1 MNSYLDKIG
10 LENILKK
17 IKNNFVNNNEL
28 DTYIGIIKRGDINN
42 GIISTDNQSTNNC
55 IYKITSTITNNTC
68 NITVNNTDA
77 LDLKTP
83 IKTYYYNTS
92 VNKYIFNFPENYYIN
107 YPTKLFE
114 FKIEGGNKILKSY
127 NNLQYFIITITL
139 IENNVKLIDIQCG
152 EDGISEYYIS
162 GWFDCSTGEK
172 FLNYDWYKLN
182 NEYITGIYISYDI
195 TGTSEFEQLVFDEY
209 NINENT
215 FINNNEKTI
224 YSVKVYLKNGLL
236 SARDMFNGCSILE
249 IYLNNKPDT
258 IIDFSY
264 MCANSKCSSPYTG
277 DKDNYISMP
286 NNVNCTGMF
295 MNCTEMKFICSSSTK
310 DSVRKKLGD
319 RDNWYYGKLFFKW
332 EGNANWTSMFE
343 GCSNLYFVDLDDWIV
358 KSGSKINADRMF
370 YGCFCNDEWTGAYYN
385 TGRFVLNPGV
395 VRLPYPKIEEE
406 NTGTNRPKGKHDDG
420 YIISWD
426 RMFSHCKWLTHI
438 FTRHTN
444 NDREFSNKAITIRD
458 SDTTIEDLDND
469 KNVNMSYYK
478 INPYNLVYSS
488 RHYYYAYYIIR
499 NFYNDIF
506 IKDKDFYKKYDLLGY
521 NNYIINNDEF
531 NLNNFET
538 DEGLMPE
545 FSGASNT
552 PLNKYYKHFDNI
564 VNEYKDNFDYIIN
577 HVRKFNFKF
586 AGYGL
591 YDIIKDKNV
600 RPTTISYGIHEN
612 TEWDSDSDNKKW
624 EDLNGIEYYNRG
636 NSLLGFYIN
645 GAYGLN
651 SDENE
656 FDNIA
661 SDNVNGWTKYFYNCY
676 KNMELLL
683 TSENIN
689 NLYLQY
695 IPTFIQVA
703 FWSFISYFGEKC
715 TSYKLQPY
723 TTTPNITAGTV
734 LYKLKGNYD
743 FKNNG
748 NYDSNNFKPAGFDS
762 DPAETDTYRY
772 VDSAF
777 FPHQSRLLK
786 RTENIFFENNE
797 YELIE

>member
-17 IKNNFVNNNEL
+17 IKNNFVNKNEL

-55 IYKITSTITNNTC
+55 IYKITATITNNIG
-68 NITVNNTDA
+68 NITVNNTDI

-107 YPTKLFE
+107 YPSKLFE

-182 NEYITGIYISYDI
+182 DEYITGIYISYDI

-224 YSVKVYLKNGLL
+224 YAVKVYLKNGLL

-249 IYLNNKPDT
+249 IYLDNKPDT

-277 DKDNYISMP
+277 NKDNYISMP

-385 TGRFVLNPGV
+385 TKSYRLELNPGV

-406 NTGTNRPKGKHDDG
+406 NTGTNLPKGKHDDG

-444 NDREFSNKAITIRD
+444 NDNEFSNKRIEV
-458 SDTTIEDLDND
+458 STTPISMWDLDND
-469 KNVNMSYYK
+469 ESVSVTYYK
-478 INPYNLVYSS
+478 INRYTPGNAT
-488 RHYYYAYYIIR
+488 RHNYFAYYIIR

-521 NNYIINNDEF
+521 NDYIINNDEF

-538 DEGLMPE
+538 TSQLIPI
-545 FSGASNT
+545 FSNGNT
-552 PLNKYYKHFDNI
+552 SFECDKYHKYFDI
-564 VNEYKDNFDYIIN
+564 TDVYKDANDYIIN
-577 HVRKFNFKF
+577 HIRKFNFKF

-591 YDIIKDKNV
+591 YDIMKDKNV
-600 RPTTISYGIHEN
+600 RPTMMNLIIHRN
-612 TEWDSDSDNKKW
+612 TEWGSDSDNKKW
-624 EDLNGIEYYNRG
+624 EDLNGIKYYNSG

-656 FDNIA
+656 FDN
-661 SDNVNGWTKYFYNCY
+661 SDNANGWTKYFYNCY

-689 NLYLQY
+689 NLCLQY
-695 IPTFIQVA
+695 IPTFIQVT
-703 FWSFISYFGEKC
+703 FWSFISYFGEK
-715 TSYKLQPY
+715 Y
-723 TTTPNITAGTV
+723 TTYKPQIATPAPNITAGTV
-734 LYKLKGNYD
+734 LYKLKGYYN
-743 FKNNG
+743 FQG
-748 NYDSNNFKPAGFDS
+748 DSPNFKPDGFDS
-762 DPAETDTYRY
+762 VLDDNRTNRY
-772 VDSAF
+772 IDSAF

-797 YELIE
+797 YELTE